1 MSIYIQHSEV
11 QLQNQAEGIIEF
23 KIGFVPY
30 KVLVGFDKFDFSYNN
45 KNDKNEDTNKTD
57 HHVREL
63 GLNIDPVLNGES
75 LKCTVKGVFNDNS
88 GNKMKTGSVRVSVV
102 AYDAGESLSDAM
114 PVSAL
119 QGFNFKYD
127 KKDHHVGR
135 YAICKNEGFMED
147 NSENQAV
154 LNTCKRS
161 PVTMVPRAVYDA
173 MRSEDIHFINSF
185 GMGMKNGDHHV
196 SHTGIEI
203 CKDGVR
209 YDLWDKEKN
218 HAEFNFCEFDVS
230 EGGEFPDEII
240 KLSIKGNE
248 ISVAGG
254 MVNADIDCHIQ
265 GIVKYNNLYVMSH
278 NKSDSKG
285 FFLVSGKDKYLKF
298 NSYDMGYSHPGGM
311 QRYENYML
319 VGAENSSHKESI
331 IRLYDLSGMSLDK
344 KPQIC
349 EDFKIERETGTCSV
363 GICRLNNTYVIAA
376 YAPHGNYATVDFY
389 TAPADE
395 KLCKTEFGKISATAN
410 IENDSDYQNIALYA
424 DQNGTMYFVGFRS
437 HSNHIDYI
445 DLYKV
450 EIQDKTA
457 IFQTVFIRHVCTS
470 HHNPVREFGVHFRYG
485 AALETDSNGNIMV
498 LATQRNFEIGKV
510 LLNEFR

>member
-11 QLQNQAEGIIEF
+11 QLQNQTEGIIEF

-161 PVTMVPRAVYDA
+161 PVTMVPRAAYDA
-173 MRSEDIHFINSF
+173 MRLEGIHFINSF

-203 CKDGVR
+203 CKDGVK

-218 HAEFNFCEFDVS
+218 HAEFNFCEFDVP
-230 EGGEFPDEII
+230 EGGEFPDKII
-240 KLSIKGNE
+240 KLGIKGNE

-349 EDFKIERETGTCSV
+349 EDFKIERKTGTCSV

-395 KLCKTEFGKISATAN
+395 KLSKTEFGKISATAN